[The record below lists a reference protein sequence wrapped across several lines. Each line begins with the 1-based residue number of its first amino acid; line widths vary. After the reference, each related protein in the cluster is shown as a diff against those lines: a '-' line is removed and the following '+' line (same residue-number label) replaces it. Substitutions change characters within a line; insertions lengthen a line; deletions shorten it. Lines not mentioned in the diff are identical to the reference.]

1 MDILDR
7 LRRIEQLERA
17 NAAPAAVLSEV
28 RELLAEAEV
37 WVRSEARESERA
49 RAAVDAL
56 RGALQTGGESLREG
70 ERTLVA

>member
-7 LRRIEQLERA
+7 LRRIEQLEHA
-17 NAAPAAVLSEV
+17 DAPPATVLNEV
-28 RELLAEAEV
+28 RELLAEAER

-49 RAAVDAL
+49 QAAVDAL
-56 RGALQTGGESLREG
+56 RGALQTGGETMREG

>member
-7 LRRIEQLERA
+7 LSKIDRLEQEK
-17 NAAPAAVLSEV
+17 APAEVLLAEM

-49 RAAVDAL
+49 KAAVDAL
-56 RGALQTGGESLREG
+56 RGALAPGRETVLD

>member
-7 LRRIEQLERA
+7 LRRIERLERA
-17 NAAPAAVLSEV
+17 NAAPDALLNEV
-28 RELLAEAEV
+28 RELLVEAEV

-49 RAAVDAL
+49 RAAVAAL
-56 RGALQTGGESLREG
+56 RGALESDGETIRDG

>member
-7 LRRIEQLERA
+7 LRRIEQLEQA
-17 NAAPAAVLSEV
+17 NAAPAAVLNEV

-37 WVRSEARESERA
+37 WVRSEGRESERA

-56 RGALQTGGESLREG
+56 RGALQAGDETVLEG